1 MPTWGWILIG
11 VAAVVVVGIA
21 VAWRPVSSVLREIR
35 TERARELF
43 HLQRERLEAK
53 FFDLAAKTGK
63 PRGLRWVDAD
73 WDDGVRFVRER
84 QTGAMAALVGITV
97 RFEAIPGGGMEDN
110 PNVSNLRDATAVFNY
125 VRCQW
130 ITEGRAL
137 FNMSPD
143 GAIDR
148 YHEQYE
154 PVPAPD
160 SNR

>member
-11 VAAVVVVGIA
+11 IGSIVLISVVVG
-21 VAWRPVSSVLREIR
+21 WRPVSAVLRDIR

-53 FFDLAAKTGK
+53 FFDLAARTGK

-73 WDDGVRFVRER
+73 WNDAVRFVRER
-84 QTGAMAALVGITV
+84 RTGAMAALVGITV
-97 RFEAIPGGGMEDN
+97 RFEAVPGGGMEDN

-125 VRCQW
+125 LRGQW
-130 ITEGRAL
+130 VTEGRAL

-160 SNR
+160 HNA

>member
-1 MPTWGWILIG
+1 MPSLGWILCS
-11 VAAVVVVGIA
+11 AAVFLVLSIA
-21 VAWRPVSSVLREIR
+21 IGWRPVSAVLREIR

-43 HLQRERLEAK
+43 RMQRERLEAR
-53 FFDLAAKTGK
+53 FFDLAAKSGK

-73 WDDGVRFVRER
+73 WQDAVSFVRDR
-84 QTGAMAALVGITV
+84 RSGQIAALVGITV
-97 RFEAIPGGGMEDN
+97 SFEAIPGGGMEEN
-110 PNVSNLRDATAVFNY
+110 PNVSNLRDATALFNY
-125 VRCQW
+125 VRGRW

-148 YHEQYE
+148 YHDQYE

-160 SNR
+160 TER